1 MAWVAIYVYLN
12 ARVHMALPKYRLE
25 QKKKKAWIKVKD
37 SLYKGVVNLIP
48 PSSTGMHGRR
58 QPTFQNAYR
67 KRTKSPNKV
76 EPLDLPSYSDL
87 VKEDLKPGSPSIGN
101 KSDDKS
107 DGITSDTNNQSKV
120 SLQFSASFSNNE
132 TETVRMESDCIVHE
146 DGNNGQDKDIPNDNK
161 MATEQ

>member
-25 QKKKKAWIKVKD
+25 QKKRKAWIKVKD

-48 PSSTGMHGRR
+48 PSSTGMHSRR

-67 KRTKSPNKV
+67 KRTKSPNKI

-87 VKEDLKPGSPSIGN
+87 VKEDLKSGSPSIGN
-101 KSDDKS
+101 KSDDKN
-107 DGITSDTNNQSKV
+107 DENNQSKV
-120 SLQFSASFSNNE
+120 SLQFSASYSNNE

-146 DGNNGQDKDIPNDNK
+146 DGNNGPDKDIPNDNK
-161 MATEQ
+161 MAAEQ